1 MRQEPKVTQSAAILR
16 HLRRNPSI
24 TPLDALRHY
33 GCLRLGARIWDL
45 RQAGHRI
52 GSHRRKVGAGKWVAE
67 YWLAQER

>member
-24 TPLDALRHY
+24 TPLEALRQY

-45 RQAGHRI
+45 RKQGHAI
-52 GSHRRKVGAGKWVAE
+52 DAVRRKVSEGKWLAE
-67 YWLAQER
+67 YFLA